1 MGGRRHS
8 ERSLRKIPGWKSM
21 TFYLDSSA
29 LIKLIHLECESAQLR
44 QFLRGDVFT
53 SILTK
58 MEVQRFLT
66 FESAKARLEMS
77 NRYAFLNFVSINNL
91 LINKCIN
98 LNLPRLVRTL
108 DSIHLGTAISLTKSL
123 TGVITYD
130 KKMQR
135 ACRALGMKFYAPGQS
150 TSFWQ
155 L

>member
-1 MGGRRHS
+1 
-8 ERSLRKIPGWKSM
+8 M

-58 MEVQRFLT
+58 LEVQRFLT
-66 FESAKARLEMS
+66 FESANERLDMS
-77 NRYAFLNFVSINNL
+77 NHQAFLNFVSINDL
-91 LINKCIN
+91 LIKKCIN
-98 LNLPRLVRTL
+98 LNLPRLARTL
-108 DSIHLGTAISLTKSL
+108 DSIHLGTAVSLTKSL
-123 TGVITYD
+123 SGVITYD

-135 ACRALGMKFYAPGQS
+135 ACQVLGIKFYAPGQG

-155 L
+155 P